1 MSLASGEITLTAP
14 LIRHTAD
21 GDPVELDVT
30 LTVRADLTARYQ
42 PAVMYLRNGD
52 PGYPEEPAEWE
63 FTLLSAEEDGAPGD
77 DAAGPIT
84 DAEMAVLRAWLDT
97 HYDVAAQAAV
107 DAGIG
112 DRHQREED

>member
-1 MSLASGEITLTAP
+1 MPLASGEITLTAP

-84 DAEMAVLRAWLDT
+84 DAEMAVLRAWLDAK
-97 HYDVAAQAAV
+97 YERAAQEACEAK
-107 DAGIG
+107 IG
-112 DRHQREED
+112 DRRRED

>member
-30 LTVRADLTARYQ
+30 LTVRADLTVRYQ

-52 PGYPEEPAEWE
+52 PGYPAEPAEWE
-63 FTLLSAEEDGAPGD
+63 FTLLSAAIDNDSDAPGL
-77 DAAGPIT
+77 IT
-84 DAEMAVLRAWLDT
+84 DDERAALTKWMWENDE
-97 HYDVAAQAAV
+97 DIWQAAECS
-107 DAGIG
+107 GIA
-112 DRHQREED
+112 DRRREEY